1 MVFYLYKF
9 LTKALTELNVIEFED
24 EQSMLDALDLN
35 ETVRKNVI
43 FLIIRYFIL
52 EKRNK
57 LPFFLIFANIYIYIY
72 IYIFLF

>member
-1 MVFYLYKF
+1 MVFYRYEF

-43 FLIIRYFIL
+43 FLIISYFIL
-52 EKRNK
+52 EKRNN
-57 LPFFLIFANIYIYIY
+57 LS
-72 IYIFLF
+72 LFSFICKHIH